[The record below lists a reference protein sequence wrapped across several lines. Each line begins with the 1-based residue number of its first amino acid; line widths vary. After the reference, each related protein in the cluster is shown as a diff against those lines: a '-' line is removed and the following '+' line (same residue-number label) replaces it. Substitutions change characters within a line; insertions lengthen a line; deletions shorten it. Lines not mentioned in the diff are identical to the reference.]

1 MRGHVGVCSPRVSLI
16 THLVAVSQSGCT
28 PSLHWSLLII
38 ARDIGAEEES
48 GVRSAERAMMATSS
62 SSSYTVT
69 GGKSTEEEL
78 IPYTTDT
85 MMTSSKEKT
94 DSLPKL
100 INLEPRPA
108 SGCSSPTSSGGHK
121 YAERWSRYLNCP
133 GHICVSVASLFDK
146 E

>member
-1 MRGHVGVCSPRVSLI
+1 MTGASYAGHVGVCSPLVSLI

-28 PSLHWSLLII
+28 PSLVTAHYRP
-38 ARDIGAEEES
+38 RDIGAEEES

-85 MMTSSKEKT
+85 VMPSSKEKT

-108 SGCSSPTSSGGHK
+108 SGCSSPSSSGGHK
-121 YAERWSRYLNCP
+121 YAERYLNCP
-133 GHICVSVASLFDK
+133 GHI
-146 E
+146 